1 MIIKC
6 PECGENVSTEAKT
19 CPNCGYP
26 IKKLKKKTNPQ
37 AHALWKDIVGISVS
51 GVGLVFICPPLIA
64 FGFFNNLAVFWTG
77 LIAFI
82 LLIFPFVVSLI
93 YLLRKKHK

>member
-6 PECGENVSTEAKT
+6 PECVENVSTEAKT

-51 GVGLVFICPPLIA
+51 GVGLVFICPPLIV
-64 FGFFNNLAVFWTG
+64 FGFFHDLAVFWTG

-93 YLLRKKHK
+93 YLLRRKHK

>member
-6 PECGENVSTEAKT
+6 PECGEDVSTEAKA

-26 IKKLKKKTNPQ
+26 IKKLKKKTNPHV
-37 AHALWKDIVGISVS
+37 HALWKDIVGISVS
-51 GVGLVFICPPLIA
+51 SVGLLICLDLIA
-64 FGFFNNLAVFWTG
+64 FGFFNDKVLFWTG
-77 LIAFI
+77 LIAFA

-93 YLLRKKHK
+93 YLLRRQHK

>member
-6 PECGENVSTEAKT
+6 PECGEDVSTEAKT

-26 IKKLKKKTNPQ
+26 IKKLKKKTNPHV
-37 AHALWKDIVGISVS
+37 HALWKDIVRISVS
-51 GVGLVFICPPLIA
+51 SVGLLFCLDLIA
-64 FGFFNNLAVFWTG
+64 FGFFNDKVLFWTG
-77 LIAFI
+77 LIAFV

-93 YLLRKKHK
+93 YLLRREHK

>member
-26 IKKLKKKTNPQ
+26 IKKLKKKANPQ

-93 YLLRKKHK
+93 YLLRRKHK

>member
-6 PECGENVSTEAKT
+6 PECGENVSIEAMI
-19 CPNCGYP
+19 CPSCGYP
-26 IKKLKKKTNPQ
+26 IKKLKKKANPQ

-51 GVGLVFICPPLIA
+51 GVGLVFICPPLIV
-64 FGFFNNLAVFWTG
+64 FGFFHDLAVFWTG

-82 LLIFPFVVSLI
+82 LLIFPFVVSLA
-93 YLLRKKHK
+93 YLLRRKHK